1 MTRPNNFPR
10 EGMHEPVTQDELKRM
25 QRERPVLNTELHYT
39 IGGET
44 ETTVHSNLSAEREAA
59 IANGAKRLHQMSRQ
73 VSNDFEVSKPDARTE
88 YIRAQINAARGPART
103 KIRKHDPS
111 R

>member
-25 QRERPVLNTELHYT
+25 QCERPVLNTELHYT
-39 IGGET
+39 IGGEV
-44 ETTVHSNLSAEREAA
+44 EATVHSNLAAEREAA
-59 IANGAKRLHQMSRQ
+59 IANGAKRLHQVSQQ

-88 YIRAQINAARGPART
+88 YIRAQINTAHGPAHA
-103 KIRKHDPS
+103 KVRKHTPS